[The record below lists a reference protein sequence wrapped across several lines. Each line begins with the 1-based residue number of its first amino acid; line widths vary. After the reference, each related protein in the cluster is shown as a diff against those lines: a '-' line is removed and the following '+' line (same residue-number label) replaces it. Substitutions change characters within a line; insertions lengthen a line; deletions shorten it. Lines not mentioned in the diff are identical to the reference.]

1 MSETVLAQLLAELHQ
16 ESTDI
21 TASAILSSDGMML
34 ASHLPNNMSEDKLA
48 AMSAAFLSVGD
59 KMIQDLLG
67 GITDRVMVQSG
78 IGYVIVTAIAQ
89 ELLLVVIAR
98 PDAKLGMAFH
108 EIKEV
113 AKNLQFLEYGVR

>member
-98 PDAKLGMAFH
+98 SDAKLGMAFH